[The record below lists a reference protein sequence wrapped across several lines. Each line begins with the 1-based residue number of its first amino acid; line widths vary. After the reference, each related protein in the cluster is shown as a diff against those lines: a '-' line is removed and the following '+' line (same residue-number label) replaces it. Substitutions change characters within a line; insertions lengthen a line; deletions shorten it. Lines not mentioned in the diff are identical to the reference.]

1 MNTMISCIIKYQ
13 WTYNPQ
19 HMKNRMGSFKHKYQ
33 DYKVT
38 LTKSDKTFTK
48 TGALWTGAVKNP
60 NRMLACLQL
69 MIGKAHNN
77 DIMML
82 VY

>member
-1 MNTMISCIIKYQ
+1 
-13 WTYNPQ
+13 
-19 HMKNRMGSFKHKYQ
+19 MGSFKHKYQ
-33 DYKVT
+33 DSK
-38 LTKSDKTFTK
+38 LTVMKSDKTFTK
-48 TGALWTGAVKNP
+48 TGALWIGAVKNP

-69 MIGKAHNN
+69 MMEKAHNN

>member
-1 MNTMISCIIKYQ
+1 
-13 WTYNPQ
+13 
-19 HMKNRMGSFKHKYQ
+19 MGYFKHKYQ
-33 DYKVT
+33 DSKLAVR
-38 LTKSDKTFTK
+38 KSDKTLTK
-48 TGALWTGAVKNP
+48 TGALWIGAVKNT

-69 MIGKAHNN
+69 MMETAHNN